1 MSTAF
6 RKRDSRTDMD
16 PKGKTALITGAARVG
31 GAVAEA
37 LAARGCRVALS
48 YRFSR
53 NAAEKTARA
62 IQRRGGETLLLRAD
76 LARDIE
82 ARRLVAAVLRRWGR
96 LDVLLNMASLYERT
110 SLAALRRPG
119 AATRALRWMRAPT
132 VVNLVTPVPQTRG
145 SRTLASQMRVRV
157 MPERPTP
164 GPPTLALSTPG
175 HAMPASCSSLT
186 VGSSLSLEMGNT
198 RGRRRCS
205 RRPSPSSSGPG

>member
-1 MSTAF
+1 
-6 RKRDSRTDMD
+6 MD

-48 YRFSR
+48 YRSSR

-96 LDVLLNMASLYERT
+96 LDVLINMASLYERT

-119 AATRALRWMRAPT
+119 AATRALRR
-132 VVNLVTPVPQTRG
+132 
-145 SRTLASQMRVRV
+145 
-157 MPERPTP
+157 
-164 GPPTLALSTPG
+164 
-175 HAMPASCSSLT
+175 SL
-186 VGSSLSLEMGNT
+186 
-198 RGRRRCS
+198 
-205 RRPSPSSSGPG
+205 